1 MELLIGLHLIS
12 KQLKSIIM
20 KKTKKAGLIAGML
33 MTAAVFFTAQKTNAQ
48 NNSGEIRGTVWEDST
63 KTLGQ
68 IGATVYVM
76 AGEEMIGTSTD
87 IDGKFTIKPLNPGNY
102 NLTVS
107 YVGKVTMIIPVT
119 VKPNMTA
126 FENSICLIDNA
137 NELVEAKVFGVKGP
151 KLIDP
156 EETSVKTITF
166 EDIKNN
172 PNLRNPKK
180 LLQTIT
186 SDIVVSENGKD
197 AYVRGGRAD
206 ASVYFLDGVKMDNI
220 GNVPGSAIGSV
231 TVYTGGVPAKYG
243 DTTSG
248 VIIMETK
255 SYMQLYNDWYYSQQV
270 K

>member
-1 MELLIGLHLIS
+1 
-12 KQLKSIIM
+12 M

-48 NNSGEIRGTVWEDST
+48 GSTGEIRGTVWEDST

-76 AGEEMIGTSTD
+76 AGSEMIGTSTD
-87 IDGKFTIKPLNPGNY
+87 IDGKFVIKPLDAGSY

-107 YVGKVTMIIPVT
+107 YVGKVTQIIPLI
-119 VKPNMTA
+119 VKPGMTA
-126 FENSICLIDNA
+126 FENSICLFDNA
-137 NELVEAKVFGVKGP
+137 NELVEAKVYGVKGP

-156 EETSVKTITF
+156 EETSVKSITF
-166 EDIKNN
+166 ADIKNN

-180 LLQTIT
+180 LLQTVT

-197 AYVRGGRAD
+197 AYVRGSRTD
-206 ASVYFLDGVKMDNI
+206 ASVYYLDGVKMDNI
-220 GNVPGSAIGSV
+220 GNVPGVSIGSM

-243 DTTSG
+243 DTTGG
-248 VIIMETK
+248 VIILETK
-255 SYMQLYNDWYYSQQV
+255 SYTQLYNEWYYNQQV